1 MLEAVDNKK
10 NIFKV
15 ILALFVL
22 VWSFNVLNV
31 GFYIDENGLLTIYKG
46 FYQGQ
51 RLFVDSW
58 EALQTGGILAYPL
71 MALYYHVVSPLFAGA
86 GINIGLVL
94 YMRIAYTICRLLVA
108 IYLYLTIKKT
118 AYGRGAYVA
127 SLFYYMFVMGWKNF
141 SYKSYCDMAIMLLVC
156 FLVRY
161 YESKKVRYF
170 AYAAIATCVAI
181 LAYPTM
187 ILLAVFIFAFILFGI
202 YRNEVSPIALVAYV
216 GTCLVIGGA
225 FLVFLQLDC
234 GIVNAI
240 NQLKNFGDQDYDYG
254 LLHRLGMIL
263 VSYIVFAVIAY
274 LPIVFLVIFKR
285 FRYVSYIAEKV
296 VLSAYWIIFFVV
308 TCVFRIESVSTSR
321 FIYALLLLFF
331 WLPYFIK
338 QEEKSEYTVIGSYNS
353 QISDEQGILWLMFS
367 ISIAAQF
374 IWALST
380 NQDITVPGHMAIYAV
395 IAFILIAS
403 NEDNDYIGLTCAIL
417 IVDFFFM
424 GFWVAEWNG
433 GYSDVLETRYM
444 VTEGELKG
452 IILRDS
458 DYEANRIC
466 YEMVTEYIGEDEK
479 LLVAFGSNCTA
490 YLNSDGVQGT
500 YSVYARTQKNTKI
513 IDFWKEFPDR
523 QADYVL
529 IDEGNVKYD
538 SFLEG
543 EAGKYILET
552 YTNEVARQ
560 GDFILLSR

>member
-1 MLEAVDNKK
+1 MLEAIDNKN
-10 NIFKV
+10 NIFKF
-15 ILALFVL
+15 IIGIFAL

-31 GFYIDENGLLTIYKG
+31 GFYVDENGLLTIYKG

-71 MALYYHVVSPLFAGA
+71 MALYYQVLSPLFASA

-108 IYLYLTIKKT
+108 VYLYLTIKRT
-118 AYGRGAYVA
+118 AYDRGAYVA

-156 FLVRY
+156 FLIRY
-161 YESKKVRYF
+161 YQEKKVRYF
-170 AYAAIATCVAI
+170 VYAAIATCVAI

-187 ILLAVFIFAFILFGI
+187 ILLAVFIFAFALLGI
-202 YRNEVSPIALVAYV
+202 YRNEVSPKAIIAYV
-216 GTCLVIGGA
+216 VTCLVIGGA
-225 FLVFLQLDC
+225 FLVFLQFGS

-240 NQLKNFGDQDYDYG
+240 HQLKNFGDQDYDYG
-254 LLHRLGMIL
+254 LLHRLGMLL
-263 VSYIVFAVIAY
+263 VSYIGFAVIAY
-274 LPIVFLVIFKR
+274 LPIIFLVIFKR
-285 FRYVSYIAEKV
+285 FRYVSYVAEKV
-296 VLSAYWIIFFVV
+296 VFSAYWIIFFVIV
-308 TCVFRIESVSTSR
+308 CAVRIESISNSR

-403 NEDNDYIGLTCAIL
+403 NEDNDYIGLTCAII

-444 VTEGELKG
+444 VTNGELKG
-452 IILRDS
+452 IILNTE
-458 DYEANRIC
+458 DYDKNMSSYRL
-466 YEMVTEYIGEDEK
+466 VTEYLSSEDK
-479 LLVAFGSNCTA
+479 LLVAFGSNSTG
-490 YLNSDGVQGT
+490 YINSDALQGT
-500 YSVYARTQKNTKI
+500 YSVYARTQKNTMI
-513 IDFWKEFPDR
+513 LDYWKEFPDN
-523 QADYVL
+523 QADYVI
-529 IDEGNVKYD
+529 IDESNDKYE
-538 SFLEG
+538 SFVDG
-543 EAGKYILET
+543 EAGKYIIET
-552 YTNEVARQ
+552 YRNVVAKD
-560 GDFILLSR
+560 GSLVLYSK

>member
-1 MLEAVDNKK
+1 MLEAIDNKK
-10 NIFKV
+10 NIFKF
-15 ILALFVL
+15 IIGIFAL

-31 GFYIDENGLLTIYKG
+31 GFYVDENGLLTIYKG

-118 AYGRGAYVA
+118 AYDRGAYVA

-156 FLVRY
+156 FLIRY
-161 YESKKVRYF
+161 YQEKKVRYF
-170 AYAAIATCVAI
+170 VYAAIATCVAI

-187 ILLAVFIFAFILFGI
+187 ILLAVFIFAFALLGI
-202 YRNEVSPIALVAYV
+202 YRNEVSPKAIIAYV
-216 GTCLVIGGA
+216 VTCLVIGGA
-225 FLVFLQLDC
+225 FLVFLQFGS

-240 NQLKNFGDQDYDYG
+240 HQLKNFGYQDYDYG
-254 LLHRLGMIL
+254 LLHRLGMLL

-274 LPIVFLVIFKR
+274 LPILFLVILKKY
-285 FRYVSYIAEKV
+285 RYVSYLAEKV
-296 VLSAYWIIFFVV
+296 VLSAYWIIFFVIV
-308 TCVFRIESVSTSR
+308 CAFRIESVSNSR

-403 NEDNDYIGLTCAIL
+403 NEDNDYIGLTCAII

-452 IILRDS
+452 IILRET
-458 DYEANRIC
+458 DYDANQIC
-466 YEMVTEYIGEDEK
+466 YDLVTEYIGEDEK
-479 LLVAFGSNCTA
+479 LLVTFGSNCTA
-490 YLNSDGVQGT
+490 YLNSDAHQGT
-500 YSVYARTQKNTKI
+500 YSVYARTQENSKI
-513 IDFWKEFPDR
+513 LDFWHVNPEK

-529 IDEGNVKYD
+529 IDESNVKYE
-538 SFLEG
+538 SFSEG
-543 EAGKYILET
+543 DVGIYLKNI
-552 YTNEVARQ
+552 YTKTVARQ
-560 GDFILLSR
+560 GSFVLLSR

>member
-1 MLEAVDNKK
+1 MLEAVDNKM

-108 IYLYLTIKKT
+108 IYLFLTIKKT

-156 FLVRY
+156 FLIRY

-170 AYAAIATCVAI
+170 VYAAIATCVAI

-202 YRNEVSPIALVAYV
+202 YRNEVSPNALVAYV

-225 FLVFLQLDC
+225 FLIFLQLDS

-296 VLSAYWIIFFVV
+296 VLSAYWIIFFVIV
-308 TCVFRIESVSTSR
+308 CAVRIESVSNSR

-338 QEEKSEYTVIGSYNS
+338 QDEKSEYTVIGSYNS

-395 IAFILIAS
+395 IAFILVAS

-424 GFWVAEWNG
+424 GFWVAEWKG
-433 GYSDVLETRYM
+433 GYSDVLETRFM
-444 VTEGELKG
+444 VTDGELKG
-452 IILRDS
+452 IILTTE
-458 DYEANRIC
+458 DYDKNMSSYRL
-466 YEMVTEYIGEDEK
+466 VTEYLSSEDK
-479 LLVAFGSNCTA
+479 LLVAFGSNSTG
-490 YLNSDGVQGT
+490 YINSDAWQGT
-500 YSVYARTQKNTKI
+500 YSVYARTQKNTMI
-513 IDFWKEFPDR
+513 LDYWKEFPDN
-523 QADYVL
+523 QADYVI
-529 IDEGNVKYD
+529 IDESNDKYE
-538 SFLEG
+538 SFVDG

-552 YTNEVARQ
+552 YRNVVAKD
-560 GDFILLSR
+560 GSLVLYSK

>member
-1 MLEAVDNKK
+1 MLEAIDNKN
-10 NIFKV
+10 NIFKF
-15 ILALFVL
+15 IIGIFAL

-31 GFYIDENGLLTIYKG
+31 GFYVDENGLLTIYKG

-71 MALYYHVVSPLFAGA
+71 MALYYQVLSPLFASA

-108 IYLYLTIKKT
+108 VYLYLTIKRT
-118 AYGRGAYVA
+118 AYDRGAYVA

-156 FLVRY
+156 FLIRY
-161 YESKKVRYF
+161 YQEKKVRYF
-170 AYAAIATCVAI
+170 VYAAIATCVAI

-187 ILLAVFIFAFILFGI
+187 ILLAVFIFAFALLGI
-202 YRNEVSPIALVAYV
+202 YRNEVSPKAIIAYV
-216 GTCLVIGGA
+216 VTCLVIGGA
-225 FLVFLQLDC
+225 FLVFLQFGS

-240 NQLKNFGDQDYDYG
+240 HQLKNFGDQDYDYG
-254 LLHRLGMIL
+254 LLHRLGMLL
-263 VSYIVFAVIAY
+263 VSYIGFAVIAY
-274 LPIVFLVIFKR
+274 LPIIFLVIFKR

-296 VLSAYWIIFFVV
+296 VFSAYWIIFFVIV
-308 TCVFRIESVSTSR
+308 CAVRIESISNSR

-403 NEDNDYIGLTCAIL
+403 NEDNDYIGLTCAII

-444 VTEGELKG
+444 VTNGELKG
-452 IILRDS
+452 IILNTE
-458 DYEANRIC
+458 DYDKNMSSYRL
-466 YEMVTEYIGEDEK
+466 VTEYLSSEDK
-479 LLVAFGSNCTA
+479 LLVAFGSNSTG
-490 YLNSDGVQGT
+490 YINSDALQGT
-500 YSVYARTQKNTKI
+500 YSVYARTQKNTMI
-513 IDFWKEFPDR
+513 LDYWKEFPDN
-523 QADYVL
+523 QADYVI
-529 IDEGNVKYD
+529 IDESNDKYE
-538 SFLEG
+538 SFVDG
-543 EAGKYILET
+543 EAGKYIIET
-552 YTNEVARQ
+552 YRNVVAKD
-560 GDFILLSR
+560 GSLVLYSK

>member
-51 RLFVDSW
+51 RLFIDSW

-71 MALYYHVVSPLFAGA
+71 MALYYHVISPLFASA
-86 GINIGLVL
+86 DINIGLVL
-94 YMRIAYTICRLLVA
+94 YMRIAYMVCRLLVA
-108 IYLYLTIKKT
+108 VYLYLTIRRT
-118 AYGRGAYVA
+118 AYERGAYVA

-156 FLVRY
+156 FLIRY

-170 AYAAIATCVAI
+170 VYAAIATCVAI

-187 ILLAVFIFAFILFGI
+187 IILAVFIFAFTIFGI
-202 YRNEVSPIALVAYV
+202 HRNEVDVKALIAYV
-216 GTCLVIGGA
+216 VTCLVIGGA
-225 FLVFLQLDC
+225 FMIYLQIDS

-240 NQLKNFGDQDYDYG
+240 QQLKNFGDQDYDYG
-254 LLHRLGMIL
+254 LLHRLGVLL

-274 LPIVFLVIFKR
+274 LPIVCLAILKR
-285 FRYVSYIAEKV
+285 YRYVSYLAEKV

-308 TCVFRIESVSTSR
+308 VCAVRIESVSTSR

-338 QEEKSEYTVIGSYNS
+338 HEEKSEYTVIGSYNS

-367 ISIAAQF
+367 ISIVAQF

-403 NEDNDYIGLTCAIL
+403 NEDIDYIGLNCAII

-452 IILRDS
+452 IILREN

-466 YEMVTEYIGEDEK
+466 YEMVTEYIGKDEK
-479 LLVAFGSNCTA
+479 LLVTFGSNCTA
-490 YLNSDGVQGT
+490 YLNSDAHQGT
-500 YSVYARTQKNTKI
+500 YSVYARTQKNTKL
-513 IDFWKEFPDR
+513 IDYWNEVPDR

-543 EAGKYILET
+543 ETGKYLLSLYKT
-552 YTNEVARQ
+552 QVARQ
-560 GDFILLSR
+560 GDFLLLAR

>member
-22 VWSFNVLNV
+22 VWSFNV
-31 GFYIDENGLLTIYKG
+31 GFYVDENGLLTIYKG

-108 IYLYLTIKKT
+108 IYLFLTIKKT

-156 FLVRY
+156 FLIRY

-170 AYAAIATCVAI
+170 VYAAIATCVAI

-202 YRNEVSPIALVAYV
+202 YRNEVSPKAIVAYV

-225 FLVFLQLDC
+225 FLVFLQLDS

-254 LLHRLGMIL
+254 LLHRLGMLL
-263 VSYIVFAVIAY
+263 VSYIGFAVIAY
-274 LPIVFLVIFKR
+274 LPIIFLVIFKR

-296 VLSAYWIIFFVV
+296 VLSAYWIIFFVIV
-308 TCVFRIESVSTSR
+308 CAVRIESVSNSR

-424 GFWVAEWNG
+424 GFWVAEWKG

-444 VTEGELKG
+444 GTDGELKG
-452 IILRDS
+452 IILTTE
-458 DYEANRIC
+458 DYDKNMSSYRL
-466 YEMVTEYIGEDEK
+466 VTEYLSSEDK
-479 LLVAFGSNCTA
+479 LLVAFGSNSTG
-490 YLNSDGVQGT
+490 YINSDALQGT
-500 YSVYARTQKNTKI
+500 YSVYARTQKNTMI
-513 IDFWKEFPDR
+513 LDYWKEFPDN
-523 QADYVL
+523 QADYVI
-529 IDEGNVKYD
+529 IDESNDKYE
-538 SFLEG
+538 SFVDG

-552 YTNEVARQ
+552 YRNVVAKD
-560 GDFILLSR
+560 GSLVLYSK

>member
-15 ILALFVL
+15 ILALFVV

-31 GFYIDENGLLTIYKG
+31 GFYVDENGLLTIYKG

-71 MALYYHVVSPLFAGA
+71 MALYYHLISPLFAGA

-94 YMRIAYTICRLLVA
+94 YMRIAYTICRLVVA

-156 FLVRY
+156 FLIRY

-170 AYAAIATCVAI
+170 VYAAIATCVAI

-187 ILLAVFIFAFILFGI
+187 ILLAIFIFAFILFGI
-202 YRNEVSPIALVAYV
+202 YRNEVSPKAIIAYV

-225 FLVFLQLDC
+225 FLVFLQLDS

-263 VSYIVFAVIAY
+263 VSYIGFAVIAY
-274 LPIVFLVIFKR
+274 LPIIFLVIFKR

-296 VLSAYWIIFFVV
+296 VFSAYWIIFFVIV
-308 TCVFRIESVSTSR
+308 CAVRIESVSTSR

-403 NEDNDYIGLTCAIL
+403 NEDNDYIGLTCAII

-424 GFWVAEWNG
+424 GFWVAEWKG

-444 VTEGELKG
+444 VTDGELKG
-452 IILRDS
+452 IILTTE
-458 DYEANRIC
+458 DYDKNMSSYRL
-466 YEMVTEYIGEDEK
+466 VTEYLSSEDK
-479 LLVAFGSNCTA
+479 LLVAFGSNSTG
-490 YLNSDGVQGT
+490 YINSDAWQGT
-500 YSVYARTQKNTKI
+500 YSVYARTQKNTMI
-513 IDFWKEFPDR
+513 LDYWKEFPDN
-523 QADYVL
+523 QADYVI
-529 IDEGNVKYD
+529 IDESNDKYE
-538 SFLEG
+538 SFVDG

-552 YTNEVARQ
+552 YRNVVAKD
-560 GDFILLSR
+560 GSLVLYSK

>member
-15 ILALFVL
+15 ILGLFVL

-31 GFYIDENGLLTIYKG
+31 GFYVDENGLLTIYKG

-51 RLFVDSW
+51 RLFIDSW

-71 MALYYHVVSPLFAGA
+71 MALYYHVISPLFASA
-86 GINIGLVL
+86 DINIGLVL
-94 YMRIAYTICRLLVA
+94 YMRIAYMVCRLLVA
-108 IYLYLTIKKT
+108 VYLYLTIRRT
-118 AYGRGAYVA
+118 AYERGAYVA

-156 FLVRY
+156 FLIRY
-161 YESKKVRYF
+161 YESKKGRYF
-170 AYAAIATCVAI
+170 VYAAIATCVAI

-187 ILLAVFIFAFILFGI
+187 IILAVFIFAFIIFGI
-202 YRNEVSPIALVAYV
+202 HRNEVDAKALIAYV
-216 GTCLVIGGA
+216 VTCLVIGGA
-225 FLVFLQLDC
+225 FMIYLQIDS

-240 NQLKNFGDQDYDYG
+240 QQLKNFGDQDYDYG
-254 LLHRLGMIL
+254 LLHRLGVLL

-274 LPIVFLVIFKR
+274 LPIVCLAILKR
-285 FRYVSYIAEKV
+285 YRYVSYLAEKV

-308 TCVFRIESVSTSR
+308 VCAVRIESVSTSR

-367 ISIAAQF
+367 ISIVAQF

-395 IAFILIAS
+395 IAFILIVS
-403 NEDNDYIGLTCAIL
+403 NEDIDYIGLTCAII

-452 IILRDS
+452 IILRET
-458 DYEANRIC
+458 DYDANQIC

-490 YLNSDGVQGT
+490 YLNSDAHQGT
-500 YSVYARTQKNTKI
+500 YSVYARTQGNSKI
-513 IDFWKEFPDR
+513 LDFWHVNPEK

-529 IDEGNVKYD
+529 IDESNVKYE
-538 SFLEG
+538 SFSEG
-543 EAGKYILET
+543 DVGIYLKNI
-552 YTNEVARQ
+552 YTKTVARQ
-560 GDFILLSR
+560 GSFVLLSR